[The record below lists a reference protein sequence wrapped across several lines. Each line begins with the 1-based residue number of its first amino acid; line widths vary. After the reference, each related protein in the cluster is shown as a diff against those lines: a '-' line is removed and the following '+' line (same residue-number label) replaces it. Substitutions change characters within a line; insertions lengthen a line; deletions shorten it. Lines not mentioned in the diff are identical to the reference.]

1 MINVDKI
8 LDKACKNH
16 IKLIESVREHKEN
29 TKELISIL
37 LEVLKNKNKVFFCG
51 NGGSSADCH
60 HFAGEFLGRYKK
72 NRQSLPAI
80 NLSCDAATITCI
92 SNDYGFDNI
101 FDRQLEALGNKG
113 DALIAFTTSG
123 KSKNVINALKTA
135 RTKKIKTI
143 SFCGDF
149 TDNLITYS
157 DLLISFETNE
167 TARIQEAYYFIL
179 HCVCEII
186 DDHF

>member
-29 TKELISIL
+29 TKELTSIL

-72 NRQSLPAI
+72 I
-80 NLSCDAATITCI
+80 
-92 SNDYGFDNI
+92 
-101 FDRQLEALGNKG
+101 
-113 DALIAFTTSG
+113 
-123 KSKNVINALKTA
+123 
-135 RTKKIKTI
+135 
-143 SFCGDF
+143 
-149 TDNLITYS
+149 DNLYQ
-157 DLLISFETNE
+157 LLT
-167 TARIQEAYYFIL
+167 
-179 HCVCEII
+179 
-186 DDHF
+186 